1 MLVNH
6 HFFQTRSI
14 LVSFPWKTAMAVS
27 VFQVQGKLEE
37 AFEMASE
44 RREAGLGSPD
54 VMSVELIVIIYVYIY
69 IYSYDNIVE
78 WIIISYLE

>member
-1 MLVNH
+1 MI
-6 HFFQTRSI
+6 S
-14 LVSFPWKTAMAVS
+14 PWRAV
-27 VFQVQGKLEE
+27 FEVQGKLEE

-54 VMSVELIVIIYVYIY
+54 VMSVELIVIIY

-78 WIIISYLE
+78 LVII